1 MRPKPGD
8 PSLGPDPGGSHTG
21 RYVRK
26 SCIENLGVP
35 HSGRPHGLG
44 FPEEEDQEGAC
55 VEVLGLGPE
64 VSPTW
69 PAVRS
74 VALFWADPIGIPCK
88 NSYGSFEA
96 KK

>member
-1 MRPKPGD
+1 MKGAEMICQPR
-8 PSLGPDPGGSHTG
+8 
-21 RYVRK
+21 
-26 SCIENLGVP
+26 IESEP
-35 HSGRPHGLG
+35 ARPHGLG